1 VSSPVASLAAA
12 LAGHVSAIRQAA
24 AASPAGG
31 GTAWD
36 ELLRHYGIVA
46 TDPAERALAVRQ
58 LGLVRGA
65 TPGEVRMAML
75 GASRWARAELDRLA
89 RDPSIAADPELPR
102 LAEHITGLADA
113 ETRAYDAWL
122 GIPPPRRPAPP
133 PEAPA
138 GPSVASIFKNAQD
151 TSKEVPWAGMQY
163 KSVTT
168 LTCVH
173 CGGPQEEPSDF
184 MCRYCRRPIAG
195 TINPNT

>member
-1 VSSPVASLAAA
+1 MAATPMRWRRGALGSPLRARQVPDGCTPRRGREEEQRGARRRNAHDTRALPLKRVPPRGSRSFLPSPARADIAYAAAVSSPVASLAAA

-89 RDPSIAADPELPR
+89 RDPSIAA
-102 LAEHITGLADA
+102 
-113 ETRAYDAWL
+113 
-122 GIPPPRRPAPP
+122 
-133 PEAPA
+133 
-138 GPSVASIFKNAQD
+138 
-151 TSKEVPWAGMQY
+151 
-163 KSVTT
+163 
-168 LTCVH
+168 
-173 CGGPQEEPSDF
+173 
-184 MCRYCRRPIAG
+184 
-195 TINPNT
+195 